1 MDDPRQVEVKLSD
14 KTESQVKEA
23 QITQQLKSQDQANK
37 QKMEKML
44 EDLSSKRINTK
55 YYLDKDVDQQ
65 QQNFKKRL
73 EERKARREAGESP
86 MKSKTLSSCVASVI
100 TQSNHTM
107 ATAAV
112 ESRPTMEDMAD
123 QQNLDV

>member
-1 MDDPRQVEVKLSD
+1 
-14 KTESQVKEA
+14 
-23 QITQQLKSQDQANK
+23 
-37 QKMEKML
+37 MEKML